1 MKPTLLV
8 LAAGMGS
15 RYGGNKQLDEVG
27 PSGET
32 IIDYSI
38 YDAIRAGFGKIVF
51 IIRRDLEAQVKE
63 RFFEKL
69 KGKIELDYVFQEL
82 TNVPEGSKVSP
93 DRVKPWGTSH
103 AVLVAD
109 NAIKEPFGVINADD
123 FYGFDSL
130 KILSNFLVS
139 DKDPDSYCIVGYKLG
154 NTLSDHGYVNRG
166 ICNVD
171 SEGFLKNIVEVLK
184 IEKTYS
190 GAKAPGENGTEQQYT
205 GNEIASMN
213 LFGFKPGC
221 FRILREDFKDFISEN
236 GMDPKSELLIPNT
249 LDKYIKKGD
258 ISIKVLMSNDRWFG
272 VTYREDKPFVVE
284 SIRKMIREGRYPARI
299 YN

>member
-93 DRVKPWGTSH
+93 DRAKPWGTSH
-103 AVLVAD
+103 AVLVAE
-109 NAIKEPFGVINADD
+109 NNIKEPIGVINADD
-123 FYGFDSL
+123 FY
-130 KILSNFLVS
+130 V
-139 DKDPDSYCIVGYKLG
+139 
-154 NTLSDHGYVNRG
+154 
-166 ICNVD
+166 
-171 SEGFLKNIVEVLK
+171 
-184 IEKTYS
+184 
-190 GAKAPGENGTEQQYT
+190 
-205 GNEIASMN
+205 
-213 LFGFKPGC
+213 
-221 FRILREDFKDFISEN
+221 
-236 GMDPKSELLIPNT
+236 
-249 LDKYIKKGD
+249 
-258 ISIKVLMSNDRWFG
+258 
-272 VTYREDKPFVVE
+272 
-284 SIRKMIREGRYPARI
+284 
-299 YN
+299 